1 MFPKGDRASAR
12 SPVKPG
18 PGRAKAGPPGSAEP
32 VGGTWRRLGRLP
44 QSMGWLPFTT
54 LVLCILG
61 LVDSAYQA
69 YADYA
74 GTGLLGQGRCLFS
87 GAERSRDVGARD
99 AGRRLRVAFYAFMV
113 AICSPR
119 GWRSKLPAIHRLR
132 LAWPHPSESAI
143 SAET

>member
-99 AGRRLRVAFYAFMV
+99 AGRRLRGRVLCLHGRDLLTA
-113 AICSPR
+113 
-119 GWRSKLPAIHRLR
+119 G
-132 LAWPHPSESAI
+132 LALEASRHPSAPPGLATSLRI
-143 SAET
+143 GHIG